1 MLNNELLQSKWGRE
15 GWMLSCPAPQN
26 GSLAKGIYYSG
37 AGLGDDTEKEA
48 DECSRMHLL
57 KEVTTNDFDAYVA
70 DLQAAGYALAMENTI
85 GKNKYANLTK
95 DGIGYYIG
103 FTYNTNEMRVSEDRA
118 GVSVA
123 EFAYDTKGEG
133 QTQVYQFVLPE
144 ENLGMCYVIRLSD
157 NRLVLVDGSHCKT
170 AFQAAVDDLMS
181 FLHKIT
187 NTKAGEKVKI
197 AAWWLTHAHDD
208 HVTMAGKL
216 LEYYRQEI
224 ELERVMYN
232 FPSYQVKSN
241 GYDLMPIYT
250 KAVLRRFH
258 PHVKFLKLHTG
269 QSFSL
274 SDVKVEVLYTQ
285 EDIVVYSHYEAAAV
299 LGTNV
304 PLEITDFNS
313 TSSVLRF
320 TIDGKTFILLG
331 DISYD
336 AENTMVRHQ
345 DPSLFKS
352 DMMQAAHHC
361 YNYLNT
367 LYPLIDAPI
376 VLMPN
381 SRPACERSDNARK
394 LASIL
399 RHVKNDQIYYETEG
413 TYGFAVVD
421 GEFRKIYEEPTHW
434 EIW

>member
-1 MLNNELLQSKWGRE
+1 MLNHELPTTAYIRE
-15 GWMLSCPAPQN
+15 GWLLGCPAPRG
-26 GSLAKGIYYSG
+26 GSLAIGVYYSG
-37 AGLGDDTEKEA
+37 AGLADDTEQEA
-48 DECSRMHLL
+48 DECSRMQLL
-57 KEVTTNDFDAYVA
+57 NDVTVKEFDAYVA
-70 DLQAAGYALAMENTI
+70 DLKAAGYTVAMENTI
-85 GKNKYANLTK
+85 GKNKYVNLTK
-95 DGIGYYIG
+95 DGVGYYIG
-103 FTYNTNEMRVSEDRA
+103 FTHNTGEMRVSEDRA

-133 QTQVYQFVLPE
+133 QTQIYQFVLPE

-170 AFQAAVDDLMS
+170 AFQAAVDDLMN
-181 FLHKIT
+181 FLHKVT
-187 NTKAGEKVKI
+187 NTKAREKVTI

-208 HVTMAGKL
+208 HVTLAGKM
-216 LEYYRQEI
+216 LEYYRNEI

-250 KAVLRRFH
+250 KAALRRFH
-258 PHVKFLKLHTG
+258 PNVKFLKLHTG

-274 SDVKVEVLYTQ
+274 SDAKVEVLYTQ
-285 EDIVVYSHYEAAAV
+285 EDIVVYSHYAAAAV

-320 TIDGKTFILLG
+320 TIDGKTFLLLG
-331 DISYD
+331 DISHD

-345 DPSLFKS
+345 DPLLWKS

-367 LYPLIDAPI
+367 LYPLISAPI

-381 SRPACERSDNARK
+381 SRAACERRENARK

-399 RHVKNDQIYYETEG
+399 KHVKNDQIYYETEG

-421 GEFRKIYEEPTHW
+421 DEFKLICEEPTHW
-434 EIW
+434 

>member
-1 MLNNELLQSKWGRE
+1 MLNDQLLAAGQIRE
-15 GWMLSCPAPQN
+15 GWMLDCPAPES

-37 AGLGDDTEKEA
+37 AGLSDDTQAEA

-57 KEVTTNDFDAYVA
+57 KDVTAKEFDAYVT
-70 DLQAAGYALAMENTI
+70 DLQAAGYTLAMENTI

-123 EFAYDTKGEG
+123 EFAYDIKGEG
-133 QTQVYQFVLPE
+133 QTQIYQFVLPE
-144 ENLGMCYVIRLSD
+144 DNLGMCYIIRLSD
-157 NRLVLVDGSHCKT
+157 NRLVLVDGSHFKA
-170 AFQAAVDDLMS
+170 AFQAAVDDLMN

-208 HVTMAGKL
+208 HVTLAGKL
-216 LEYYRQEI
+216 LEYYRKEI

-241 GYDLMPIYT
+241 GYDMVPVYT
-250 KAVLRRFH
+250 KAVIRRYH
-258 PHVKFLKLHTG
+258 PNVKFLKLHTG
-269 QSFSL
+269 QTFAL
-274 SDVKVEVLYTQ
+274 SDVKVEVLYTH
-285 EDIVVYSHYEAAAV
+285 EDVVVYSHYEAAAV
-299 LGTNV
+299 LGTKV

-313 TSSVLRF
+313 TSSVVRF
-320 TIDGKTFILLG
+320 TIDGKTFLLLG
-331 DISYD
+331 DISHD

-345 DPSLFKS
+345 EPSVWKS
-352 DMMQAAHHC
+352 DMVQAAHHC

-367 LYPLIDAPI
+367 LYPLIAAPI

-381 SRPACERSDNARK
+381 SVKACHRSENLPR

-421 GEFRKIYEEPTHW
+421 GEFQKIYEEPTHW